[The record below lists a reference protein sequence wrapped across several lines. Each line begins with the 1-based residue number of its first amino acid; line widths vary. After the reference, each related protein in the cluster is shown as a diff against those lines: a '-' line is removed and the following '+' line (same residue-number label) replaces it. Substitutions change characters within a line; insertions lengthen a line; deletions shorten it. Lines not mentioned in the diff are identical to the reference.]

1 MILIKN
7 SGHSSL
13 FLLFF
18 YHFSRFTEKI
28 RDANWVKNVPT
39 DEYVN
44 GLVSLKSPSVYIRHP
59 LYSNYQ
65 NHILF
70 KLGTII
76 PEIDKNV
83 YC

>member
-1 MILIKN
+1 MDNLN
-7 SGHSSL
+7 
-13 FLLFF
+13 
-18 YHFSRFTEKI
+18 
-28 RDANWVKNVPT
+28 DANWVKNTPT

-44 GLVSLKSPSVYIRHP
+44 GQVSLKSPSVYIRHP